1 MAEEKENKIKVTDR
15 RKFNSDGTPREQS
28 EVPVAPQIEQA
39 QADNQAAPS
48 AEAASPAEDASPA
61 EGASNAEDAQS
72 NVVSFPGE
80 TAKKNERAGS
90 QVSNGATAVSGHQA
104 EENDEESAG
113 NAQARAAASAAEQA
127 YNQMKPRGAVGQPE
141 ASLLALLDMLAGEAA
156 MCMGMVKSPVGAEIP
171 IDLDT
176 ARQVIDMLGML
187 QQKTKGNLTA
197 EEKDVLENILAY
209 LRMQFVALSRSR

>member
-1 MAEEKENKIKVTDR
+1 MAEEKDNKIKVTDR

-28 EVPVAPQIEQA
+28 EEPGTAQIEQA
-39 QADNQAAPS
+39 QTDNQGAP
-48 AEAASPAEDASPA
+48 PAENTSLA
-61 EGASNAEDAQS
+61 EDTSNAEDAQS

-80 TAKKNERAGS
+80 TVKKKERAGS
-90 QVSNGATAVSGHQA
+90 QASNGATAIPGQQAGA
-104 EENDEESAG
+104 EESDAESPG
-113 NAQARAAASAAEQA
+113 NAQAKAAAMAAEQA
-127 YNQMKPRGAVGQPE
+127 YNQMKPTGAGGQPE

-171 IDLDT
+171 TDLDT

-187 QQKTKGNLTA
+187 EQKTKGNLTA